1 MPDAH
6 HVHTAWLH
14 KRASGR
20 LRQHE
25 DLGMHVGLQRHIQ
38 KAEPI
43 ESLRRFGFETANRRI
58 ETSLRNRTNEMA
70 GMST

>member
-14 KRASGR
+14 KRASGH
-20 LRQHE
+20 LGQYE
-25 DLGMHVGLQRHIQ
+25 AVGMHAGLQRHIQ
-38 KAEPI
+38 KAEPVV
-43 ESLRRFGFETANRRI
+43 SLRHGFG
-58 ETSLRNRTNEMA
+58 LRNRTNEMA